1 MSIWKYSASIAQ
13 YSVPFEIPVFI
24 GVLVWSVVKNGIFE
38 FSLHLHLFRNL
49 VVAQIA
55 LT

>member
-24 GVLVWSVVKNGIFE
+24 GVLEWLVVKNGAFE
-38 FSLHLHLFRNL
+38 FSLHSYLFKNL